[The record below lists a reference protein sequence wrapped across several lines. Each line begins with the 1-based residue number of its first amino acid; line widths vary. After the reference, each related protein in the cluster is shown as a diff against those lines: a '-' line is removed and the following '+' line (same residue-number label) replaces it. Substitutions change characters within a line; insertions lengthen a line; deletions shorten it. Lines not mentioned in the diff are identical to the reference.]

1 MIDPKTLPVYQQK
14 NRILEALKTNQVIIV
29 ESPTGSGKTT
39 QLPLILYEA
48 GFAANGIIG
57 VTQPRR
63 IATLS
68 VCDYMANQL
77 KTNVPGLVGY
87 KMRFN
92 DMTSRETLLK
102 VMTDGI
108 LLQEIKADYMLS
120 KYSCII
126 IDEAHERSLNIDF
139 ILGLLKRIIE
149 ERKDFKVIISSATIN
164 TAVFSEY
171 FGGVP
176 VVHIE
181 SIMFP
186 VGILYSPL
194 KDSKNSYDEL
204 IFKIN
209 DIISRVITE
218 KRKGDVLVFLSGEKQ
233 IKDCIRMLNASPL
246 RRKMVILPLYG
257 RLSKEEQERVFIPTP
272 KGKTK
277 IVVSTNIAETSVTID
292 GITTVIDSGLAK
304 INSYNPRT
312 YTSSLL
318 ETEISKASCNQR
330 KGRAGR
336 TQEGNCYRLYTRSDF
351 ETRQLFTK
359 EEIYRTDLSEVV
371 LRMAELGIKD
381 FESFDFISS
390 PGKQGIAGAVETL
403 KLLEAINPDNSLTK
417 AGEMMV
423 KFPLSPR
430 LSRIIVEAVYNYP
443 NVIEESV
450 IAATFLSTN
459 SPFMLPQGE
468 EFEARKA
475 HHSLRTTEGD
485 FVSYIKIFRKFEAA
499 GNKEEFCERYYL
511 DIKVMNEL
519 VNIKTQ
525 LEDIVRED
533 IGAPVLS
540 GGKTSDYLYAVCKG
554 LIQFVC
560 VKSGR
565 GSYRSLTADKI
576 FIHPGSV
583 MFRENPQFIVAG
595 EIVRT
600 SKMFAHSVSPLRK
613 EWLRNISPNL
623 AEQLMRNSTPGD
635 RRKKKDT
642 ANTVKLG
649 EYLFKVENFKGK
661 KKKIAVLEWSK
672 LQDIHRKTEFNKIFI
687 PSGIAGNIIY
697 KNYEI
702 LYGEKLK
709 NIVRI
714 VPFIDPENNFIINM
728 PVKGNMNSYTE
739 LDRIIQNIRYILYLC
754 PVKKKAKQLGFMTLN
769 TDNKGNYWFKVS
781 KGFDNALTSSIGSLE
796 NLMDEIPQEQDNK
809 SNSRKI
815 EEISS
820 IYRRLNFILDKQYY
834 SDI

>member
-14 NRILEALKTNQVIIV
+14 NKILETLEKNQVIIV

-48 GFAANGIIG
+48 GMASKGIIG

-77 KTNVPGLVGY
+77 KTTVPGLVGY

-92 DMTSRETLLK
+92 DMTSQETLLK

-108 LLQEIKADYMLS
+108 LLQEIKTDYMLS

-164 TAVFSEY
+164 TSIFSEY

-176 VVHIE
+176 VVHID

-186 VGILYSPL
+186 VGIVYSPL
-194 KDSKNSYDEL
+194 KDSRNSYDEL

-209 DIISRVITE
+209 DIISRIITE

-233 IKDCIRMLNASPL
+233 IKDCIQMLNSSPL

-257 RLSKEEQERVFIPTP
+257 RLSKEEQERVFITTP

-292 GITTVIDSGLAK
+292 GITSVIDSGLAK

-318 ETEISKASCNQR
+318 ETDISKASCNQR

-336 TQEGNCYRLYTRSDF
+336 TQEGTCYRLYTRSDF

-371 LRMAELGIKD
+371 LRMAELGIRD

-390 PGKQGIAGAVETL
+390 PGKQGITGAVETL
-403 KLLEAINPDNSLTK
+403 KLLEAINNDHTLTK

-443 NVIEESV
+443 EVVDEV
-450 IAATFLSTN
+450 LIAATFLSTN
-459 SPFMLPQGE
+459 SPFLLPQGE

-475 HHSLRTTEGD
+475 HHSLRTSEGD
-485 FVSYIKIFRKFEAA
+485 FVSYLKIFRRFEAA
-499 GNKEEFCERYYL
+499 EKKQDFCDRYYL

-519 VNIKTQ
+519 LNIKTQ
-525 LEDIVRED
+525 LEDIVREE
-533 IGAPVLS
+533 IGVPVIS
-540 GGKTSDYLYAVCKG
+540 GGSTADYLYCVCKG

-560 VKSGR
+560 VKAGK

-576 FIHPGSV
+576 HIHPGSV
-583 MFRENPQFIVAG
+583 MFKENPQFIVAG

-613 EWLRNISPNL
+613 EWLKNISPDL
-623 AEQLMRNSTPGD
+623 ADRLLRKEIPGEKKRKRDTSNS
-635 RRKKKDT
+635 
-642 ANTVKLG
+642 VKIG
-649 EYLFKVENFKGK
+649 SQIFGIESFKGK
-661 KKKIAVLEWSK
+661 KKKLAVLEWEKLAEIQSK
-672 LQDIHRKTEFNKIFI
+672 TDFSKIFI
-687 PSGIAGNIIY
+687 PSGLAGKIVFQNQ
-697 KNYEI
+697 EL
-702 LYGEKLK
+702 LYGEKLN
-709 NIVRI
+709 NILRV
-714 VPFIDPENNFIINM
+714 VPFIDPEKM
-728 PVKGNMNSYTE
+728 SVKGLPVKGNMNSYTS
-739 LDRIIQNIRYILYLC
+739 LNRIIQNISYILYIC
-754 PVKKKAKQLGFMTLN
+754 PVKKKGRQLGFITLN
-769 TDNKGNYWFKVS
+769 TDNRGNYWFKVS

-796 NLMDEIPQEQDNK
+796 NLMDELPEETK
-809 SNSRKI
+809 TATTEKI
-815 EEISS
+815 NS

-834 SDI
+834 SDF

>member
-1 MIDPKTLPVYQQK
+1 MIDPRKLPVYQQK
-14 NRILEALKTNQVIIV
+14 NKILETLEKNQVIIV

-48 GFAANGIIG
+48 GMAAKGMIG

-77 KTNVPGLVGY
+77 GTSVPGLVGY

-92 DMTSRETLLK
+92 DMTSPETLLK

-108 LLQEIKADYMLS
+108 LLQEIKTDYMLS

-139 ILGLLKRIIE
+139 ILGLLKRIID
-149 ERKDFKVIISSATIN
+149 ERNDFKVIISSATIN
-164 TAVFSEY
+164 TSVFSEY

-176 VVHIE
+176 VVHID

-186 VGILYSPL
+186 VGIVYSPL
-194 KDSKNSYDEL
+194 KDSRNSYDEL

-209 DIISRVITE
+209 DIISRIITE

-233 IKDCIRMLNASPL
+233 IKDCIRMLNSSPL

-257 RLSKEEQERVFIPTP
+257 RLSKEEQERVFITTP
-272 KGKTK
+272 RGKTK

-292 GITTVIDSGLAK
+292 GITSVIDSGLAK

-318 ETEISKASCNQR
+318 ETDISKASCNQR

-336 TQEGNCYRLYTRSDF
+336 TQEGTCYRLYTRSDF

-371 LRMAELGIKD
+371 LRMAELGISD

-390 PGKQGIAGAVETL
+390 PGKQGITGAVETL
-403 KLLEAINPDNSLTK
+403 KLLEAINNDNSLTK

-430 LSRIIVEAVYNYP
+430 LSRIIVEAIYNYP
-443 NVIEESV
+443 EVIDEV
-450 IAATFLSTN
+450 LIAATFLSTN
-459 SPFMLPQGE
+459 SPFILPQGE

-475 HHSLRTTEGD
+475 HHSFRTAEGD
-485 FVSYIKIFRKFEAA
+485 FVSYLKIFRRFEAA
-499 GNKEEFCERYYL
+499 EKKEDFCDSYYL

-519 VNIKTQ
+519 LNIKTQ

-533 IGAPVLS
+533 IGVPVLS
-540 GGKTSDYLYAVCKG
+540 GGKTVDYLYCVCKG

-560 VKSGR
+560 VKAGR

-576 FIHPGSV
+576 HIHPGSV
-583 MFRENPQFIVAG
+583 MFKENPQFIVAG

-613 EWLRNISPNL
+613 EWLKNISPDL
-623 AEQLMRNSTPGD
+623 AEKLLKKELPGD
-635 RRKKKDT
+635 KKSRRDT
-642 ANTVKLG
+642 TNSVKLG
-649 EYLFKVENFKGK
+649 EYLFKVESFKGK
-661 KKKIAVLEWSK
+661 KKKLAVLEWQK
-672 LQDIHRKTEFNKIFI
+672 LADIQRKSEFSKIFI
-687 PSGIAGNIIY
+687 PSGMAGKIVY
-697 KNYEI
+697 KNNEL

-709 NIVRI
+709 NILRV
-714 VPFIDPENNFIINM
+714 VPFIDPEKM
-728 PVKGNMNSYTE
+728 SVKGLPVKGNMNSYTS
-739 LDRIIQNIRYILYLC
+739 LNRIIQNISYILYIC
-754 PVKKKAKQLGFMTLN
+754 PVKKKGKQLGFITLN

-796 NLMDEIPQEQDNK
+796 NLMDELPDGTKTATTE
-809 SNSRKI
+809 KI
-815 EEISS
+815 NS

-834 SDI
+834 SDF

>member
-1 MIDPKTLPVYQQK
+1 MINPKKLPVYQQK
-14 NRILEALKTNQVIIV
+14 NRILEALDNNQVIIV

-48 GFAANGIIG
+48 GFAAKGIIG

-77 KTNVPGLVGY
+77 GTVVPGLVGY

-92 DMTSRETLLK
+92 DYTSKETLLK

-108 LLQEIKADYMLS
+108 LLQEIKTDYLLS

-139 ILGLLKRIIE
+139 ILGLLKRVLE
-149 ERKDFKVIISSATIN
+149 ERKDFKVIVSSATIN
-164 TAVFSEY
+164 TSIFSEY
-171 FGGVP
+171 FDGAP
-176 VVHIE
+176 VVHID
-181 SIMFP
+181 SIVFP
-186 VGILYSPL
+186 VGIVYSPL
-194 KDSKNSYDEL
+194 KTGKNSYDEL

-209 DIISRVITE
+209 DIISRIITE
-218 KRKGDVLVFLSGEKQ
+218 RRRGDILVFLSGEKQ
-233 IKDCIRMLNASPL
+233 IKDCIRMLNSSPL

-257 RLSKEEQERVFIPTP
+257 RLSKEEQERVFVNTP
-272 KGKTK
+272 RGKTK
-277 IVVSTNIAETSVTID
+277 IVVSTNIAETSVTIN
-292 GITTVIDSGLAK
+292 GITSVIDSGLAK

-312 YTSSLL
+312 YTSALI

-336 TQEGNCYRLYTRSDF
+336 TQEGTCYRLYTRSDF

-381 FESFDFISS
+381 FDSFDFISS
-390 PGKQGIAGAVETL
+390 PGKQGIIGAVDTL
-403 KLLEAINPDNSLTK
+403 KLLEAINDDHTLTK

-430 LSRIIVEAVYNYP
+430 LSRIIVEAVYNHP
-443 NVIEESV
+443 NVLEEV
-450 IAATFLSTN
+450 LIAATFLSTN
-459 SPFMLPQGE
+459 SPFLLPQGE
-468 EFEARKA
+468 EVEARKA
-475 HHSLRTTEGD
+475 HHSLRTAEGD
-485 FVSYIKIFRKFEAA
+485 FVSYLKIFRKFEAA
-499 GNKEEFCERYYL
+499 EKKEEFCDRYYL

-519 VNIKTQ
+519 LNIKTQ
-525 LEDIVRED
+525 LEDIVGED
-533 IGAPVLS
+533 IGVPVLS
-540 GGKTSDYLYAVCKG
+540 GGKTSDYLYCVCKG

-613 EWLRNISPNL
+613 EWLKNISPDLADNL
-623 AEQLMRNSTPGD
+623 MHKEMPGGRKA
-635 RRKKKDT
+635 RRDT
-642 ANTVKLG
+642 SNTVKLG
-649 EYLFKVENFKGK
+649 EHLFKLEKIKGK
-661 KKKIAVLEWSK
+661 KNKTAVLEWSK
-672 LQDIHRKTEFNKIFI
+672 LADLQKKTDFSKIFI
-687 PSGIAGNIIY
+687 PSGVNGKIVF
-697 KNYEI
+697 KNFE
-702 LYGEKLK
+702 LLFGEKLK
-709 NIVRI
+709 HIIRA
-714 VPFIDPENNFIINM
+714 VPFIDPEKMFLKGM
-728 PVKGNMNSYTE
+728 PVKGNMNSYTS
-739 LDRIIQNIRYILYLC
+739 LNRIVQNIHYILFIC
-754 PVKKKAKQLGFMTLN
+754 PVKKKGRQLGFISLN
-769 TDNKGNYWFKVS
+769 TDNRSNYWFKVS
-781 KGFDNALTSSIGSLE
+781 KSFDNSLTSSIGSLE
-796 NLMDEIPQEQDNK
+796 NLMDEIPEETKADTIEK
-809 SNSRKI
+809 INSV
-815 EEISS
+815 
-820 IYRRLNFILDKQYY
+820 YRRLNFILDKQYY
-834 SDI
+834 SDF

>member
-14 NRILEALKTNQVIIV
+14 RKILEALDTNQVIIV

-48 GFAANGIIG
+48 GYTAKGIIG

-77 KTNVPGLVGY
+77 RTNVPGLVGY

-92 DMTSRETLLK
+92 DMTSSETLLK

-108 LLQEIKADYMLS
+108 LLQEIKTDYMLS
-120 KYSCII
+120 RYSCII

-164 TAVFSEY
+164 TSVFSEY

-176 VVHIE
+176 VVHID

-186 VGILYSPL
+186 VGIVYSPL
-194 KDSKNSYDEL
+194 KDSRNSYDEL

-218 KRKGDVLVFLSGEKQ
+218 KRKGDILVFLSGEKQ
-233 IKDCIRMLNASPL
+233 IKDCIRMLNSSPL
-246 RRKMVILPLYG
+246 RKKMVILPLYG
-257 RLSKEEQERVFIPTP
+257 RLSKEEQERVFVPTP

-318 ETEISKASCNQR
+318 ETDISRASCNQR

-336 TQEGNCYRLYTRSDF
+336 TQEGTCYRLYTRSDF

-371 LRMAELGIKD
+371 LRMAELGIRD

-390 PGKQGIAGAVETL
+390 PGKQGIIGAVETL
-403 KLLEAINPDNSLTK
+403 KLLEAINEDHTLTR

-430 LSRIIVEAVYNYP
+430 LSRIIVEAVYRLP
-443 NVIEESV
+443 NVLEEV
-450 IAATFLSTN
+450 LIAATFLSTN
-459 SPFMLPQGE
+459 SPFLLPQGE

-475 HHSLRTTEGD
+475 HHSFRSPEGD
-485 FVSYIKIFRKFEAA
+485 FVSYLKIFRKFEAVEK
-499 GNKEEFCERYYL
+499 KEEFCDRYYL

-519 VNIKTQ
+519 LNIKTQ

-533 IGAPVLS
+533 LGVPVLS
-540 GGKTSDYLYAVCKG
+540 GGSNSDYLYCICKG

-560 VKSGR
+560 VKAGK

-576 FIHPGSV
+576 NIHPGSV

-613 EWLRNISPNL
+613 EWLKSIAPGLADNLLRKDIS
-623 AEQLMRNSTPGD
+623 ADKKG
-635 RRKKKDT
+635 RRDT
-642 ANTVKLG
+642 TNTVKIG
-649 EYLFKVENFKGK
+649 EYSFRVENLKGK
-661 KKKIAVLEWSK
+661 KKKIASLDWEK
-672 LQDIHRKTEFNKIFI
+672 LNDIQKKTDFNSIFI
-687 PSGIAGNIIY
+687 PSGITGKIVYRNS
-697 KNYEI
+697 E
-702 LYGEKLK
+702 LLEGEKLK
-709 NIVRI
+709 NILRV
-714 VPFIDPENNFIINM
+714 VPFIDPEKMFLKSI
-728 PVKGNMNSYTE
+728 PVKGNINSYSGIS
-739 LDRIIQNIRYILYLC
+739 RILENLKYILYIT
-754 PVKKKAKQLGFMTLN
+754 PVKKKGKQLGFITLN
-769 TDNKGNYWFKVS
+769 TDNRSNYWFKVS
-781 KGFDNALTSSIGSLE
+781 KSFDNALTSSIGSLE
-796 NLMDEIPQEQDNK
+796 NLMDELPEGCSADM
-809 SNSRKI
+809 I
-815 EEISS
+815 ETINS

-834 SDI
+834 SDF

>member
-14 NRILEALKTNQVIIV
+14 DKILEALETNQVIIV

-48 GFAANGIIG
+48 GMAAKGIIG

-92 DMTSRETLLK
+92 DMTSHETLLK

-108 LLQEIKADYMLS
+108 LLQEIKTDPLLS

-139 ILGLLKRIIE
+139 ILGLLKRVIE

-164 TAVFSEY
+164 TTVFSEY

-176 VVHIE
+176 VVHID
-181 SIMFP
+181 SIVFP
-186 VGILYSPL
+186 VGIVYSPL
-194 KDSKNSYDEL
+194 KEGRNSYDEL
-204 IFKIN
+204 IMKIN
-209 DIISRVITE
+209 DIISRVIKE
-218 KRKGDVLVFLSGEKQ
+218 RRKGDILVFLSGEKQ

-257 RLSKEEQERVFIPTP
+257 RLSKEEQERVFVQTP
-272 KGKTK
+272 RGKTK

-292 GITTVIDSGLAK
+292 GITSVIDSGLAK
-304 INSYNPRT
+304 INNYNPRT
-312 YTSSLL
+312 FTSALL
-318 ETEISKASCNQR
+318 ETDISKASCNQR

-336 TQEGNCYRLYTRSDF
+336 TQEGTCYRLYTRSDF

-371 LRMAELGIKD
+371 LRMAELGIRD

-390 PGKQGIAGAVETL
+390 PGKQGIIGAVDTL
-403 KLLEAINPDNSLTK
+403 KLLEAINNDHTLTR

-430 LSRIIVEAVYNYP
+430 LSRIIVEAVYNHP
-443 NVIEESV
+443 DVIEEV
-450 IAATFLSTN
+450 LIAATFLSTN
-459 SPFMLPQGE
+459 SPFLLPQGE

-475 HHSLRTTEGD
+475 HHSLRTKEGD
-485 FVSYIKIFRKFEAA
+485 FVSYLKIFRKFEASEK
-499 GNKEEFCERYYL
+499 KEEFCDRYYL

-519 VNIKTQ
+519 LNIKTQ

-533 IGAPVLS
+533 IGVPISS
-540 GGKTSDYLYAVCKG
+540 GGSTADYLYCVCKG

-560 VKSGR
+560 VKAGK

-576 FIHPGSV
+576 HIHPGSV
-583 MFRENPQFIVAG
+583 MFKENPQFIVAG

-613 EWLRNISPNL
+613 EWLKNISPGL
-623 AEQLMRNSTPGD
+623 ADRLMSKEIPGD
-635 RRKKKDT
+635 RRNKRDT
-642 ANTVKLG
+642 SNSLKLG
-649 EYLFKVENFKGK
+649 EYLFKIETFKGK
-661 KKKIAVLEWSK
+661 KKKMAVLDWEK
-672 LQDIHRKTEFNKIFI
+672 LVDIHRKSDFSKIFI
-687 PSGIAGNIIY
+687 PSGISGKIVY
-697 KNYEI
+697 KNFEL

-709 NIVRI
+709 NILRV
-714 VPFIDPENNFIINM
+714 VPFMDPVRMSVKNL
-728 PVKGNMNSYTE
+728 PHKGNMNSYTA
-739 LDRIIQNIRYILYLC
+739 LNIIIQNIKFLLYTC
-754 PVKKKAKQLGFMTLN
+754 PAKKKGKQLGFISLN
-769 TDNKGNYWFKVS
+769 TDNRGNYWLKVS
-781 KGFDNALTSSIGSLE
+781 KSFDNALATSIGSLD
-796 NLMDEIPQEQDNK
+796 NLMDELPD
-809 SNSRKI
+809 STDSGMI
-815 EEISS
+815 EKISS

-834 SDI
+834 TDF